1 MKNTFKKIG
10 LSTLLAAT
18 LFTSA
23 HSGSV
28 GGFGGSLETTQWAR
42 FGAETLDRA
51 NEYGQM
57 LQDAALQAQQYQ
69 QQIQQ
74 YVNQYQSYAQMLE
87 NIGQLPQAQ
96 WDQFSQSITGLKNS
110 LDFGQSL
117 SFAASS
123 YNTDFNNLF
132 PGYDKYLAAAAG
144 KTTQQNAYDF
154 NNQYK
159 QINTSTRDTVNGALQ
174 ALNVRAEDMVTDEG
188 TMRTLSNL
196 STSAAG
202 QKAAIQAANEIALHQ
217 THQLKKLEQTIM
229 TQANMQGEFMA
240 AQNEEK
246 DLKKAMRDAAVQK
259 LDTTSSNSQTKLPL

>member
-18 LFTSA
+18 LLTSVNA
-23 HSGSV
+23 GSV

-74 YVNQYQSYAQMLE
+74 YVNQYQAYENMLK

-132 PGYDKYLAAAAG
+132 PGYEKYLADTQNG
-144 KTTQQNAYDF
+144 SLDFEKT
-154 NNQYK
+154 YK
-159 QINTSTRDTVNGALQ
+159 QLGDTTRDTVNGALQ
-174 ALNVRAEDMVTDEG
+174 ALNLRAEDMVTDEG

-246 DLKKAMRDAAVQK
+246 AFQEAQAK
-259 LDTTSSNSQTKLPL
+259 TKSEGGIAPTLGDEKNTGKW